1 MIEFVKGNIFDADVE
16 ALVNPVNCVGIMGK
30 GLALQFKKKFPD
42 YYKHYANACKE
53 RRIILG
59 NAYFYINLYPD
70 FRTSLIVSFPTKYH
84 WQDKS
89 RLWDITQGLEM
100 LSIKIRDFKVKSI
113 AIPALGC
120 GLGGLDWADVLVTMQ
135 DKLKSLSDTRILV
148 YEPKDIETKG

>member
-1 MIEFVKGNIFDADVE
+1 MIEIVKGDIFSADVE

-42 YYKHYANACKE
+42 YYKHYASACKE
-53 RRIILG
+53 HRIILG

-120 GLGGLDWADVLVTMQ
+120 GLGGLDWADVLVIIQ

-148 YEPKDIETKG
+148 YEPKDTEP